1 MVTHLEKPKKVSVK
15 EYTRDESNEG
25 KVALFNLDEELL
37 YAEGASDDWVELEEK
52 KEYMANSES
61 FFVVTIPRKKM
72 RIKTMGWDG

>member
-1 MVTHLEKPKKVSVK
+1 MVDYLKEPKKVGVK
-15 EYTRDESNEG
+15 DYTRDERNEG
-25 KVALFNLDEELL
+25 KVALFNIDEELL

-52 KEYMANSES
+52 KESMSNSES